1 MKNLKKMILLVLC
14 VGMIGSMTACG
25 NKNDKTNGADQGTSN
40 NGNVNGATAGTDKNN
55 DGKNGAVTGGDT
67 KDRKDDNGLLDDAVD
82 GATNGIDDMVD
93 GVTDG
98 VDDVMD
104 GVTDGVDDVTDGVTR
119 DGAGVNNAGQ
129 NAGNP

>member
-40 NGNVNGATAGTDKNN
+40 NGNVNGATAGTDK
-55 DGKNGAVTGGDT
+55 T